1 MKKYLLTIAL
11 PILFVTMFV
20 TADKGKTK
28 TTTTTKTT
36 ANTDQKSNTVTFGGG
51 TTRTD

>member
-11 PILFVTMFV
+11 PVLFVAMFV
-20 TADKGKTK
+20 TADKGKRK

-36 ANTDQKSNTVTFGGG
+36 ANTDQKSNAITFGGG
-51 TTRTD
+51 TTKTD